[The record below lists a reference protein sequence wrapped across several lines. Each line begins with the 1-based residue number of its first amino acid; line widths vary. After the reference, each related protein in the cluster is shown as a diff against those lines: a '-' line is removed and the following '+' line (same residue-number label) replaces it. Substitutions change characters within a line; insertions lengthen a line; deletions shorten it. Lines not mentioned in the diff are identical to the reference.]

1 MMIKKLLIL
10 LFVPLLTTSVIA
22 ETVAYKL
29 KGDLK
34 SKGSEA
40 IEVSA
45 TSLINSKE
53 IKRYKEQLITIV
65 KYANNQ
71 SNEVAK
77 KNENRKPRP
86 KYKGGPEEIFEKFAN
101 SVVYIAEQVWQRLK
115 YHHKGKNIKQV
126 PAFGTIDALSLAD
139 SNGDFVFHLPKK
151 K

>member
-1 MMIKKLLIL
+1 MIKKLLIL
-10 LFVPLLTTSVIA
+10 FFLPLLTTSVIA

-45 TSLINSKE
+45 TPLIDTKE
-53 IKRYKEQLITIV
+53 IKKSKEQLITIV

-71 SNEVAK
+71 SND
-77 KNENRKPRP
+77 
-86 KYKGGPEEIFEKFAN
+86 
-101 SVVYIAEQVWQRLK
+101 VV
-115 YHHKGKNIKQV
+115 
-126 PAFGTIDALSLAD
+126 
-139 SNGDFVFHLPKK
+139 KK